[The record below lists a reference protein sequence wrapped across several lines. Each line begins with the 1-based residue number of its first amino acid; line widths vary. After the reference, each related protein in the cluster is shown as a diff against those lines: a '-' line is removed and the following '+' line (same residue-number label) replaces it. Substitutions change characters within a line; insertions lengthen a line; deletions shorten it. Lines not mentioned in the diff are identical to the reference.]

1 MRDPELERRQRL
13 LARLWML
20 PTERLAEA
28 EELFERLEDGGE
40 VMRSGKKRESGDESP
55 HSGKEEKKRR

>member
-20 PTERLAEA
+20 LPTERLAEA
-28 EELFERLEDGGE
+28 EAVFERLEGGGE
-40 VMRSGKKRESGDESP
+40 AALGY
-55 HSGKEEKKRR
+55 